1 MIDKIEGIVV
11 GEKSHGETSKII
23 EIITK
28 EHGVIGVIA
37 KGAKS
42 LKSDFRTTT
51 TKLTYGYF
59 YMNYKEGKLSVLT
72 NVDVITNFLN
82 IQKDITRI
90 SYATY
95 MLDLVDQVIRQNSDK
110 RVFDNLIA
118 SLNKID
124 EQFDPVMIA
133 SILELKCLDY
143 LGVMPILNG
152 CSICGS
158 KTNLVTLSSDRG
170 GYVCKN
176 CLTNEKIVSEKT
188 MKLIRLFYYVD
199 ISKIS
204 TLEVSNE
211 SKKEIQLFLE
221 QYYDRYTGLYLKS
234 KSLLNQLN
242 KLNV

>member
-11 GEKSHGETSKII
+11 GERPHGETSKII
-23 EIITK
+23 QLLTK
-28 EHGVIGVIA
+28 EYGVIGVIA
-37 KGAKS
+37 KGARN

-72 NVDVITNFLN
+72 SVDVIMNFLN

-90 SYATY
+90 SYASY
-95 MLDLVDQVIRQNSDK
+95 MLDLVEQVTRQNIDK
-110 RVFDNLIA
+110 RIFENLLA
-118 SLNKID
+118 SLIKID
-124 EQFDPVMIA
+124 EEFDPVMIS

-143 LGVMPILNG
+143 LGVMPMLDG
-152 CSICGS
+152 CSTCGS

-188 MKLIRLFYYVD
+188 MKLIRMFYYVD

-204 TLEVSNE
+204 SLEISNE
-211 SKKEIQLFLE
+211 SKKEIQFFLE

-234 KSLLNQLN
+234 KSLINQLN

>member
-11 GEKSHGETSKII
+11 GERAHGETSKII
-23 EIITK
+23 QLITK
-28 EHGVIGVIA
+28 EYGVISVIA
-37 KGAKS
+37 KGARN

-59 YMNYKEGKLSVLT
+59 YMNYKDGKLSVLT

-90 SYATY
+90 SYASY
-95 MLDLVDQVIRQNSDK
+95 MLDLAEQVTRQNIDK
-110 RVFDNLIA
+110 RIFDNLLA
-118 SLNKID
+118 SLIKVD
-124 EQFDPVMIA
+124 EQFDPIMIS

-158 KTNLVTLSSDRG
+158 KTNLVTLSSDKG

-188 MKLIRLFYYVD
+188 MKLIRMFYYVD

-204 TLEVSNE
+204 SLEISNE

-234 KSLLNQLN
+234 KSLINQLN

>member
-11 GEKSHGETSKII
+11 GEKAHGETSKII
-23 EIITK
+23 QILTK
-28 EHGVIGVIA
+28 EYGVIGVIA
-37 KGAKS
+37 KGARG
-42 LKSDFRTTT
+42 LKSNLRTST

-59 YMNYKEGKLSVLT
+59 YMNYKEGKLSILT
-72 NVDVITNFLN
+72 NVDVISGFFN
-82 IQKDITRI
+82 IQKDIMKI
-90 SYATY
+90 SYASY
-95 MLDLVDQVIRQNSDK
+95 ILDLAEQVMRHNIDDRI
-110 RVFDNLIA
+110 FDNLLF
-118 SLNKID
+118 SLIKID
-124 EQFDPVMIA
+124 EGFDPVIIS

-152 CSICGS
+152 CSVCGS

-170 GYVCKN
+170 GYVCN
-176 CLTNEKIVSEKT
+176 GCLTTEKIVSEKT
-188 MKLIRLFYYVD
+188 MKLIRMFYYVD

-204 TLEVSNE
+204 VLEISNE
-211 SKKEIQLFLE
+211 SKKEIHFFLD

>member
-11 GEKSHGETSKII
+11 GEKAHGETSKII
-23 EIITK
+23 EILTK

-37 KGAKS
+37 KGSRK
-42 LKSDFRTTT
+42 LKSDLRTTT
-51 TKLTYGYF
+51 TKLTHGYF

-72 NVDVITNFLN
+72 NVDVISGFLN
-82 IQKDITRI
+82 IQKDIMKI
-90 SYATY
+90 SYASY
-95 MLDLVDQVIRQNSDK
+95 MLELAQQVMRQNIDE
-110 RVFDNLIA
+110 RIYDNLLA
-118 SLNKID
+118 SLNKVNED
-124 EQFDPVMIA
+124 FDPVVIS

-158 KTNLVTLSSDRG
+158 KTDLVTLSSDRG

-176 CLTNEKIVSEKT
+176 CLTNEKIVNEKT
-188 MKLIRLFYYVD
+188 MKLIRMFYYVD

-204 TLEVSNE
+204 VLEIGNE
-211 SKKEIQLFLE
+211 SKKEIQHFLE

-234 KSLLNQLN
+234 KSLLNQMN